1 MKFENFFNVMHC
13 DFFEIQKNGNI
24 ERVEYE
30 LSGKMLITCK
40 KYFNDVVNNFYTI
53 KSKDSNELGLLIE
66 LI

>member
-13 DFFEIQKNGNI
+13 DFFEIKKNGNI

-30 LSGKMLITCK
+30 LSGKMLIICK
-40 KYFNDVVNNFYTI
+40 KYFNDVVSNFYTI